1 VKLVIQR
8 VKKASV
14 EVEGKEIGSIGQ
26 GLMVLVGLT
35 HTDTQEVAV
44 QLAKKLFALR
54 IFADGFKPINS
65 NIADVDGEF
74 LLVSQFTLYA
84 NMNKGNRPSFA
95 DAMAP
100 EQAEALFDF
109 FVQEVKN
116 LHPKVQTGQFGAD
129 MQVSLIN
136 DGPTTIVME
145 RA

>member
-1 VKLVIQR
+1 MKLVIQR

-14 EVEGKEIGSIGQ
+14 EIEGELFSSIEQ
-26 GLMVLVGLT
+26 GLMVLIGLT
-35 HTDTQEVAV
+35 HHDTKDTAT

-65 NIADVDGEF
+65 NIADVDGEI

-100 EQAEALFDF
+100 EQAEELFDF

>member
-1 VKLVIQR
+1 MKLVIQR

>member
-1 VKLVIQR
+1 MKLVIQR

-14 EVEGKEIGSIGQ
+14 EIEDKELSSIGQ

-35 HTDTQEVAV
+35 HTDTKEVAT

-65 NIADVDGEF
+65 NIADVNGEF

-100 EQAEALFDF
+100 EQAEELFDF
-109 FVQEVKN
+109 FVQEVTH
-116 LHPKVQTGQFGAD
+116 LHPKVKTGQFGAD

-145 RA
+145 K

>member
-1 VKLVIQR
+1 MKLVIQR
-8 VKKASV
+8 VKKAAV
-14 EVEGKEIGSIGQ
+14 EIENEEFSSIGQ

-35 HTDTQEVAV
+35 HTDTKEVAA

-100 EQAEALFDF
+100 EQAEELFDF

-116 LHPKVQTGQFGAD
+116 LHPKVKTGQFGAD

-145 RA
+145 K

>member
-1 VKLVIQR
+1 MKLVMQR

-14 EVEGKEIGSIGQ
+14 EIENEEFSSIGQ

-35 HTDTQEVAV
+35 HTDTKEVV
-44 QLAKKLFALR
+44 SQLAKKLFALR
-54 IFADGFKPINS
+54 LFADGFKPINS

-95 DAMAP
+95 DAMAA
-100 EQAEALFDF
+100 EQAEELFDF

-116 LHPKVQTGQFGAD
+116 LHPKVKTGQFGAD

-145 RA
+145 LE